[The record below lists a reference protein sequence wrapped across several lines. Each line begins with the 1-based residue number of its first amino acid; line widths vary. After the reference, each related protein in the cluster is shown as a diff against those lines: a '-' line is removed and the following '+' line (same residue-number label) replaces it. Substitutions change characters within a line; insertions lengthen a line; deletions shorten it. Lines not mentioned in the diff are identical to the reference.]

1 MAVICDETVNYWW
14 GAQRWGNAKVG
25 LADSRRERDA
35 RPAGKQTKAEMT
47 GIKNWDSISST
58 ALHQDGYISSGNST
72 LNFFRRLSGSSS
84 RVGHSFWFMWI
95 HFIQSPIIAYPCQLL
110 VGGLIWAMLLKAEKL
125 NFGQDF
131 ECKGWSKFWSWIL
144 INLLYDLKAI
154 NLVRTLNPCGRCS
167 FCNVCILWCKVKERN
182 DDAPDDYNNPVHL
195 VHQADLNAL
204 AQARVGRWWILR
216 REGRTGNHQHST
228 LFSTPLPSE
237 SIISN
242 ILSIFY
248 TFLPSAQGSLS
259 SAKIEF
265 LKVDFGI
272 LSFHKY
278 AIWFFLI
285 ILCKKSHK
293 EA

>member
-1 MAVICDETVNYWW
+1 MAIICDETVNYWW

-58 ALHQDGYISSGNST
+58 ALHQEGYISSGNST
-72 LNFFRRLSGSSS
+72 LDFFLDTWVALAVEFAIHFG
-84 RVGHSFWFMWI
+84 FMWI
-95 HFIQSPIIAYPCQLL
+95 HFIQSPVIAYPWQFL
-110 VGGLIWAMLLKAEKL
+110 VDVLIWAMLLKAQKL

-144 INLLYDLKAI
+144 INLWYDIKAV
-154 NLVRTLNPCGRCS
+154 NLVRTQNPCDRCA
-167 FCNVCILWCKVKERN
+167 FCNVCILWCKVKGKN
-182 DDAPDDYNNPVHL
+182 DNAPNNYNNPVHL

-216 REGRTGNHQHST
+216 RDGRTGNHHHQQHTS

-237 SIISN
+237 SS
-242 ILSIFY
+242 S
-248 TFLPSAQGSLS
+248 S
-259 SAKIEF
+259 SAAISSA
-265 LKVDFGI
+265 
-272 LSFHKY
+272 LSDTFY
-278 AIWFFLI
+278 PLQSA
-285 ILCKKSHK
+285 
-293 EA
+293 